1 MIPKKL
7 YLLQSKDGS
16 KWINEAS
23 GGSLNG
29 LYLRRASAEKAAKP
43 LLGQG
48 KTCRIIDLGIN
59 QTKTEILDTDTA
71 IERKHQR
78 YLASEKRFMKKL
90 DWRVR
95 QKNIWIDFVKI
106 SDLQHN
112 DIFNDFIQE
121 SEKKHVKYAAVLQL
135 GKPRENL
142 SAGQTEKNYLYA
154 LTDNSRGYMHDVI
167 CDYWDDESP
176 KFLDLIHKIDKAK
189 FAYHVLIMSSP
200 IFLSRKQID
209 GYLKNVFI
217 KK

>member
-112 DIFNDFIQE
+112 DILMTLFKNPRKSTLNMLPFCNLV
-121 SEKKHVKYAAVLQL
+121 SLVKIYRPAR
-135 GKPRENL
+135 PR
-142 SAGQTEKNYLYA
+142 
-154 LTDNSRGYMHDVI
+154 
-167 CDYWDDESP
+167 
-176 KFLDLIHKIDKAK
+176 KI
-189 FAYHVLIMSSP
+189 IST
-200 IFLSRKQID
+200 R
-209 GYLKNVFI
+209 
-217 KK
+217 

>member
-7 YLLQSKDGS
+7 YLLQAKDGT

-23 GGSLNG
+23 GGSLDG

-48 KTCRIIDLGIN
+48 KTCRIIDLGIAKN
-59 QTKTEILDTDTA
+59 KTEILDTDSA
-71 IERKHQR
+71 IERKYQR

-121 SEKKHVKYAAVLQL
+121 SEKKQVKYAAVLQL

-142 SAGQTEKNYLYA
+142 PAGQTEKNYLYA